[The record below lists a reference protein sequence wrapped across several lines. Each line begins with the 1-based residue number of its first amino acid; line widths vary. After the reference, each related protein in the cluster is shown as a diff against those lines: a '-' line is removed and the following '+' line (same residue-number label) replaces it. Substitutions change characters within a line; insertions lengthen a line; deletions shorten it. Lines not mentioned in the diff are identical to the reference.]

1 MRGKVMS
8 MEEVTLGESDLWT
21 VVTLLRSWTQYLF
34 ALVSRNYHYL
44 CGSADIVEEA
54 PTRAADAI

>member
-1 MRGKVMS
+1 MS

-21 VVTLLRSWTQYLF
+21 VVTLLPSWTQYLF